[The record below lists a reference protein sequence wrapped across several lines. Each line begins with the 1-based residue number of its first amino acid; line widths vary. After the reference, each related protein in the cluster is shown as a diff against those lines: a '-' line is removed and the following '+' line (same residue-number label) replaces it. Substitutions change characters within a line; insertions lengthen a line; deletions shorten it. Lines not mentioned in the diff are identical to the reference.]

1 MKPVNTDKYY
11 ASLAIQTRKYGHCY
25 VHAGM
30 RADWTGD
37 NGILYRVT
45 GYGRSLETR
54 RGHKYKVHAVGY
66 HAKPVSSKVLAAI

>member
-11 ASLAIQTRKYGHCY
+11 ASLAMQTRKYGHCY

-37 NGILYRVT
+37 NGVLYRVS
-45 GYGRSLETR
+45 GYGRSLQS
-54 RGHKYKVHAVGY
+54 RGHKFKVHAVGY
-66 HAKPVSSKVLAAI
+66 DGKPVVSKVLAAI